1 LAAAEVE
8 ASRRGTRRIDPYV
21 AEWFEAG
28 EIPNIRGLTRE
39 LGSLGL
45 LGTHLQGYGCAG
57 MSATDYGLA
66 CLELE
71 ASDSGV
77 RSLVSVQGSLVGVRI
92 PPGALCPV
100 SGHRKPS
107 NPQVR
112 GFLRVWGWP
121 VGWYPL
127 LGSRVSSTTLRSAF
141 TSHHRTSVSG
151 RGLLTWNRVIGKYE
165 CKHACNCE
173 GEATRDPFR

>member
-1 LAAAEVE
+1 MAAAEVE

-92 PPGALCPV
+92 PPGRSLRARSVLRRTLNALEM
-100 SGHRKPS
+100 SGAFGIFRGTRERALPRNAHLSPI
-107 NPQVR
+107 VR
-112 GFLRVWGWP
+112 VPEPDRASPYRQDGWD
-121 VGWYPL
+121 L
-127 LGSRVSSTTLRSAF
+127 D
-141 TSHHRTSVSG
+141 H
-151 RGLLTWNRVIGKYE
+151 
-165 CKHACNCE
+165 
-173 GEATRDPFR
+173 